1 MRTNI
6 VIDDKLIEEAII
18 VSGAK
23 TKREVVQEA
32 LKELIRAKK
41 RKNMLE
47 LAGSIEFATG
57 YDYKKMRKLRND
69 PD

>member
-41 RKNMLE
+41 RKNML
-47 LAGSIEFATG
+47 
-57 YDYKKMRKLRND
+57 KKRVTKILLD
-69 PD
+69 IT